1 MKILLV
7 MAKNHDTLD
16 HASRLTEEGHVVE
29 YCDTAQECF
38 GISRKY
44 AQTIPLTPFDV
55 VIIDQDLLDMD
66 GLELGKKIRKLH
78 PDQRI
83 IIISGSIQNTTSRI
97 IREFQMPT
105 QILQKPV
112 SSHQLLHSLY
122 DGGMYDELK
131 KFKSEVSRIRKSAE
145 IRKS

>member
-1 MKILLV
+1 

-16 HASRLTEEGHVVE
+16 YARRLTEEGHVVE
-29 YCDTAQECF
+29 YWDIAQDF
-38 GISRKY
+38 LGISRKDT
-44 AQTIPLTPFDV
+44 QTRALTPFDV
-55 VIIDQDLLDMD
+55 VIIDQDLPDMD
-66 GLELGKKIRKLH
+66 GLELSKKIRNLY

-83 IIISGSIQNTTSRI
+83 IIISGSIQNTTYRI

-105 QILQKPV
+105 QVLQKPI
-112 SSHQLLHSLY
+112 SSDQMLQSLY

>member
-1 MKILLV
+1 
-7 MAKNHDTLD
+7 MAKSHDTLN
-16 HASRLTEEGHVVE
+16 HASRLTEEGHLVE
-29 YCDTAQECF
+29 YCDTAQECL

-44 AQTIPLTPFDV
+44 AQTILFNPFDV
-55 VIIDQDLLDMD
+55 VIIDQDLPDMD
-66 GLELGKKIRKLH
+66 GLELSKKIRSLY
-78 PDQRI
+78 PDQRV

-105 QILQKPV
+105 EVLQKPI
-112 SSHQLLHSLY
+112 SSDQMLQSLY